1 MERVELGIFNHKN
14 IADIELLIKDYII
27 ANIYI
32 KVDLSNI
39 SETRKKLIDLK
50 YTTRLFVT
58 LENGKKSEY
67 IFGKLKG
74 SKGVFNEHCK
84 NSFIHGNI
92 NNVIIIS
99 SNDLDT
105 VMIDDNNIK
114 NNKDREWKII

>member
-1 MERVELGIFNHKN
+1 MERVELGIFNYKN
-14 IADIELLIKDYII
+14 IADIELLIKDYTI

-58 LENGKKSEY
+58 LEDGNKSEY

-84 NSFIHGNI
+84 NSFIYGNI
-92 NNVIIIS
+92 NNVIVIS
-99 SNDLDT
+99 SNDSHT

-114 NNKDREWKII
+114 NDKDREWKII

>member
-1 MERVELGIFNHKN
+1 MERIELGIFNHKN
-14 IADIELLIKDYII
+14 IADIELLIKDYMI

-58 LENGKKSEY
+58 LEDGNKSEY

-84 NSFIHGNI
+84 NSFIYGNI
-92 NNVIIIS
+92 KNVIVIS
-99 SNDLDT
+99 SNDSDT

-114 NNKDREWKII
+114 NDKDREWKII

>member
-14 IADIELLIKDYII
+14 IADIELLIKDYTI

-58 LENGKKSEY
+58 LEDGNKSEY

-84 NSFIHGNI
+84 NSFINGNI
-92 NNVIIIS
+92 NNVIVIS
-99 SNDLDT
+99 SNDSDT

-114 NNKDREWKII
+114 NDKDREWKII

>member
-58 LENGKKSEY
+58 LEDGNKSEY

-84 NSFIHGNI
+84 NSFINGNI
-92 NNVIIIS
+92 NNVIVIS
-99 SNDLDT
+99 SNDSDT

-114 NNKDREWKII
+114 NDKDREWKII